1 MILSGTDVRTE
12 KVLVLASKF
21 EGDELAEKLKRGVSN
36 DNSIVAL
43 TLRDRERIV
52 AVLATDAPS
61 GLTELRD
68 VLAAQLK
75 RHKERELQ
83 QQRMRLNEERA
94 RARRREHVER
104 A

>member
-1 MILSGTDVRTE
+1 MTLSGTDVRTE
-12 KVLVLASKF
+12 NVLVLASMF
-21 EGDELAEKLKRGVSN
+21 DGDELAEKLKRAVSN

-43 TLRDRERIV
+43 SLHDRERIV

-68 VLAAQLK
+68 VLATQLK
-75 RHKERELQ
+75 RHKEREIH
-83 QQRMRLNEERA
+83 QRQMRLNEERA
-94 RARRREHVER
+94 QARTRKHVER